1 MSPFFSLYT
10 LTGKGTGKGKGN
22 GKGKELKKPAAVDV
36 KASKTITVEP
46 SAAPLPV
53 AADEQTAKAVA
64 VENEQENAVAV
75 ENEQEN
81 DKPSEQPKIQTKPKA
96 KAKAIS
102 KAKAKAASRDKS
114 KQATKDDAR
123 APRRHD
129 DGDMLAQYTKF
140 VKQKAAELVE
150 SGSSKKDARK
160 AAIELWHS
168 SDLKRAYVAG
178 MSESE
183 RKRRKFI

>member
-10 LTGKGTGKGKGN
+10 LTGKGTGKGN

-102 KAKAKAASRDKS
+102 KAEAKAASRDKS